1 MPPLLHFA
9 RYREIADELASR
21 DDVIVA
27 SAGLA
32 SQIQWK
38 AAVLGG
44 RPVSLRLTM
53 LDSFAKRV
61 LNDCGEYPHVASDSE
76 RHLAMRTALASIDDP
91 MMNTR
96 GIAPMMERSYRDV
109 RDSGISLAEFELRA
123 RSRGRS
129 AILIRASRAYEK
141 LIAALP
147 AVDPADVLERAA
159 VLIGQT
165 PVPQQILAGFY
176 DMTGAQL
183 RLVNALIAA
192 EKMTTIFVPV
202 GEDAAY
208 GFASRFVKNFSSVV
222 SPQSSVLPIKAPKTT
237 VEQYANKE
245 AELRSVCGAVRELL
259 DGGTPAS
266 EIGIVARALDHDD
279 VRLLQR
285 FSGELGFAVSARND
299 VSLIAHRLGRGMAA
313 ILRARERNFARSD
326 VIDILR
332 DGFMPREHVNV
343 DRLDVATRQIR
354 LWRDEPAL
362 ESFDHIA
369 PELRSLSSASLDR
382 IVAKFRLDT
391 GLDLAAA
398 AALDDIAALLG
409 RWNHQVDLATVLEL
423 IASTELR
430 HPPPA

>member
-109 RDSGISLAEFELRA
+109 RDSGISLAEFERRA

-129 AILIRASRAYEK
+129 AILIRAWRAYEK

-192 EKMTTIFVPV
+192 EKLTTIFVPI
-202 GEDAAY
+202 GQDAAY
-208 GFASRFVKNFSSVV
+208 GFASRFVKNFSGQPRAAVLHIK
-222 SPQSSVLPIKAPKTT
+222 SPKAT

-245 AELRSVCGAVRELL
+245 DELRAVCGAVRELL

-266 EIGIVARALDHDD
+266 EIGIVARSLDPDD

-285 FSGELGFAVSARND
+285 FSGDLGFAVSARND
-299 VSLIAHRLGRGMAA
+299 VSLIAHRLGRGVAA

-362 ESFDHIA
+362 ERTPGRYCRAVPRWLEGPAAGFAGHRGWQHACFSR
-369 PELRSLSSASLDR
+369 LRRAVVAAR
-382 IVAKFRLDT
+382 RVAKIPR
-391 GLDLAAA
+391 
-398 AALDDIAALLG
+398 
-409 RWNHQVDLATVLEL
+409 
-423 IASTELR
+423 
-430 HPPPA
+430 

>member
-27 SAGLA
+27 SGGLA
-32 SQIQWK
+32 SQIQWR

-44 RPVSLRLTM
+44 RPVSKRLLM
-53 LDSFAKRV
+53 LDTFACRV
-61 LNDCGEYPHVASDSE
+61 LNDCGEYPHIASDSE

-129 AILIRASRAYEK
+129 AILIRAWRAYEK

-165 PVPQQILAGFY
+165 AVPQQVLAGFY

-192 EKMTTIFVPV
+192 IEGRTVLVK
-202 GEDAAY
+202 G
-208 GFASRFVKNFSSVV
+208 SRFMKMERVV
-222 SPQSSVLPIKAPKTT
+222 
-237 VEQYANKE
+237 
-245 AELRSVCGAVRELL
+245 
-259 DGGTPAS
+259 
-266 EIGIVARALDHDD
+266 
-279 VRLLQR
+279 
-285 FSGELGFAVSARND
+285 
-299 VSLIAHRLGRGMAA
+299 
-313 ILRARERNFARSD
+313 
-326 VIDILR
+326 
-332 DGFMPREHVNV
+332 
-343 DRLDVATRQIR
+343 
-354 LWRDEPAL
+354 
-362 ESFDHIA
+362 
-369 PELRSLSSASLDR
+369 
-382 IVAKFRLDT
+382 
-391 GLDLAAA
+391 
-398 AALDDIAALLG
+398 AALLG
-409 RWNHQVDLATVLEL
+409 TPFEGAH
-423 IASTELR
+423 
-430 HPPPA
+430 